1 MKNFFC
7 FVTSDSNKTAHD
19 ILLKRIKDKQWVTY
33 EKTQHSLLKK
43 EDEIIF
49 YIAGKNIYKQSF
61 LGRAQIE
68 NVEKPHEA
76 IIDPDN
82 PKKEVFM
89 IIRLKKIIIFKNPIL
104 VKEIINNLDFIK
116 NKKNWG
122 MFFHGGI
129 REIEKKDFDF
139 MVNYNPK

>member
-7 FVTSDSNKTAHD
+7 FVTSDSNKTAYD

-33 EKTQHSLLKK
+33 EKTQHTLLKK

-89 IIRLKKIIIFKNPIL
+89 VVMLKKIIIFKNPIL
-104 VKEIINNLDFIK
+104 VKEIINNLDKTGIK
-116 NKKNWG
+116 EVCA
-122 MFFHGGI
+122 HDTTSLL
-129 REIEKKDFDF
+129 EISNIVWD
-139 MVNYNPK
+139 NPSIKS